1 MTAKDSKKSN
11 KRARSGTA
19 SFDAHP
25 IVKRNKV
32 VQADPAAHSRGPPA
46 LNWNTAHADGLP
58 HAAGAHQGYPIDH
71 SSYQTPVPRH
81 AQAPYAML
89 GSPEIPLRP
98 KYKGWSSET
107 EITGSALPS
116 EEAADVASKDDTDR
130 SKLKGASWPG
140 MRVFDSATEAQKR
153 KRNQRKDESVLR
165 QMKQTS
171 AEVEPTESVW
181 SENGELQRTRDIYAA
196 PSIDGSPEPSV
207 HAGDNHK
214 KKDAHQGSTMA
225 TARQTRASTRK
236 AQAKEAS
243 KGMGNSDGG
252 SQKDQ
257 GIQNGSRVPAQTN
270 GAGANYDVFR
280 DTAIPSPGPMESPL
294 DGGRSVIV
302 PEPVG
307 LVSDHIDNFEHRS
320 RPALQPMNSNM
331 SIQSPT
337 PTGLKPSAVPYFHG
351 GVSTHIHPFFHHQSI
366 GSNTLNPLSL
376 QSRTGYPFHSFSGQ
390 GFGDDILPH
399 GSGFHPINTPGGM
412 AFSPF
417 SASGD
422 NNPYASSS
430 AGPQDTPEYDI

>member
-1 MTAKDSKKSN
+1 
-11 KRARSGTA
+11 
-19 SFDAHP
+19 
-25 IVKRNKV
+25 
-32 VQADPAAHSRGPPA
+32 
-46 LNWNTAHADGLP
+46 
-58 HAAGAHQGYPIDH
+58 
-71 SSYQTPVPRH
+71 
-81 AQAPYAML
+81 
-89 GSPEIPLRP
+89 
-98 KYKGWSSET
+98 
-107 EITGSALPS
+107 
-116 EEAADVASKDDTDR
+116 
-130 SKLKGASWPG
+130 
-140 MRVFDSATEAQKR
+140 
-153 KRNQRKDESVLR
+153 
-165 QMKQTS
+165 
-171 AEVEPTESVW
+171 
-181 SENGELQRTRDIYAA
+181 
-196 PSIDGSPEPSV
+196 
-207 HAGDNHK
+207 
-214 KKDAHQGSTMA
+214 MA

-236 AQAKEAS
+236 AQAKGAS
-243 KGMGNSDGG
+243 KGMGNSIGG
-252 SQKDQ
+252 TQKDQ
-257 GIQNGSRVPAQTN
+257 GIQNGSCVPAQTN

-280 DTAIPSPGPMESPL
+280 DTAIPSPGQSGLLLNHGSHQVSPLLIGALAGPMESPL

-351 GVSTHIHPFFHHQSI
+351 GVSTHIHPFFHHQGI